1 VVGVLINHDLIGVPE
16 PVTTEAVVVWCDAKV
31 KAPEP
36 KTRRA
41 PACKMPDVVR
51 AEPARKVSVL
61 PRMIEMVVRIIPA
74 GVMPNPLT
82 ARVDVGGV
90 WVPRL
95 VTKIALFLR
104 RVWLPPKGSRAMGGR
119 RVCDATTM
127 FAFTAPLSKSRK
139 RKHQQRYQKSDV
151 FFHPH
156 LQYSPG

>member
-1 VVGVLINHDLIGVPE
+1 
-16 PVTTEAVVVWCDAKV
+16 
-31 KAPEP
+31 
-36 KTRRA
+36 
-41 PACKMPDVVR
+41 MPDVLR